1 MYSVVHSSVIYSGQ
15 DVEMTEMSTNR
26 WRNKENVIYIYI
38 YIYVHTYVYIS
49 THTCKYEW
57 YLNMIIQH
65 VNMNV
70 CKYIYLHT
78 LHIFIYKYMSV
89 WIYINVKMWYIY
101 HGLYMYNP
109 WYIYTHTE
117 VLLSHKKE
125 QNNTICS
132 NMDITRDYH
141 TKWGNSE
148 RERQITQDITHMW
161 NLKFGTTAW
170 MGVGLEGEW
179 IHVYVWLSP
188 FTIHLKLSQHF

>member
-38 YIYVHTYVYIS
+38 YIYIHMCIYI
-49 THTCKYEW
+49 H
-57 YLNMIIQH
+57 IH

-101 HGLYMYNP
+101 HRLYMYNP

-148 RERQITQDITHMW
+148 RERQIPQDITHMW